1 MDAGVN
7 LLWCNYLKRRH
18 ASHFSNYKQLGF
30 INFVLDKYVE
40 EGVAELSTTKMR
52 GLLELKYN
60 TISDAA
66 RELGTTTYI
75 RETFIGFQ
83 KHLYER

>member
-1 MDAGVN
+1 M
-7 LLWCNYLKRRH
+7 
-18 ASHFSNYKQLGF
+18 
-30 INFVLDKYVE
+30 LDKYVE